1 MRTVSRYDGALQ
13 MFVEEPREPSYEH
26 LRFLRWLVEHG
37 HLEHPVAGPPPS
49 ADRSGWLA
57 WDQDAVP
64 ADSIEP
70 IEHLYRSLAFPHF
83 W

>member
-1 MRTVSRYDGALQ
+1 MRTVGRYDGELQ
-13 MFVEEPREPSYEH
+13 MFVEAPREPSYEH

-37 HLEHPVAGPPPS
+37 HLEHPVAGPPPG

-57 WDQDAVP
+57 WDDEIAPTGATQ
-64 ADSIEP
+64 P
-70 IEHLYRSLAFPHF
+70 IGYPDPSLFFPHF